1 MEGEMIH
8 YLSGISLYRASTSP
22 CSLAAPPPI
31 SIPSAP
37 GPIDSHIST
46 STSPSPSHSTYPD
59 DEDGVVSPYSDL
71 SSNSSAAA
79 VRAIAHEGIN
89 QGKPKDWYNLWVH
102 LSTRTLYY
110 TLTTWQ
116 LLNRSLA
123 LKFQTTPPRSLTQW
137 HPGGREWRLELYIK
151 KVRNNFLFNIRAKTH
166 NLMYHRSRNIQ
177 FAPTPPRSLN
187 CTSEVTNEDWRYM

>member
-22 CSLAAPPPI
+22 HSLAAPPPI
-31 SIPSAP
+31 LIPSTP

-59 DEDGVVSPYSDL
+59 DEDGVVSPYSDS

-89 QGKPKDWYNLWVH
+89 QGKPKYLYNLRVP
-102 LSTRTLYY
+102 LSTRILYY
-110 TLTTWQ
+110 TLTT
-116 LLNRSLA
+116 
-123 LKFQTTPPRSLTQW
+123 
-137 HPGGREWRLELYIK
+137 
-151 KVRNNFLFNIRAKTH
+151 
-166 NLMYHRSRNIQ
+166 
-177 FAPTPPRSLN
+177 
-187 CTSEVTNEDWRYM
+187 